1 MPKKRTILFNLS
13 GAKCATTWLS
23 ECFKSGR
30 GAYSDYSTT
39 YFSKF
44 FPLPDIRHAREG
56 FVNKKIIYNARLKAS
71 LENLR
76 VEDQIFMNR
85 AKSHEFKNIGNT
97 DEVAIELIQLIK
109 GYEGDVIYLGDPN
122 IHFWMGSYF
131 DTLAQSS
138 DGEFAL
144 ANYLSSLRKYG
155 YEPRFMLIARPL
167 IDQYRSFLK
176 MVLFDEKSANIHD
189 TRRRSYERFLELSE
203 KSMLEARLQDT
214 INVIAANPLYALHRL
229 GKHKGVKINIDV
241 FSFSSIRDNAS
252 KVLESIAN
260 TYSIK
265 NFYHD
270 NQVSRVVNKSKDYAQ
285 KDAEIIDKI
294 AENIINSDDCSSE
307 LSVIKSIEPSV
318 FQRLSDSRRYMPTQI
333 PLESFGSNTVA

>member
-97 DEVAIELIQLIK
+97 DEVRLINPVNQGL
-109 GYEGDVIYLGDPN
+109 
-122 IHFWMGSYF
+122 
-131 DTLAQSS
+131 
-138 DGEFAL
+138 
-144 ANYLSSLRKYG
+144 
-155 YEPRFMLIARPL
+155 
-167 IDQYRSFLK
+167 
-176 MVLFDEKSANIHD
+176 
-189 TRRRSYERFLELSE
+189 RRRR
-203 KSMLEARLQDT
+203 
-214 INVIAANPLYALHRL
+214 
-229 GKHKGVKINIDV
+229 NIPG
-241 FSFSSIRDNAS
+241 RS
-252 KVLESIAN
+252 K
-260 TYSIK
+260 Y
-265 NFYHD
+265 
-270 NQVSRVVNKSKDYAQ
+270 
-285 KDAEIIDKI
+285 
-294 AENIINSDDCSSE
+294 
-307 LSVIKSIEPSV
+307 
-318 FQRLSDSRRYMPTQI
+318 
-333 PLESFGSNTVA
+333 SFGWDPISTP